1 MFKETVRSVEAQN
14 LVILHI
20 PYALLYGMINVR
32 FSPGLML
39 YRKGQTGF
47 NSMNTEYIVQ
57 ISGFDILEKA
67 LVPSYMIVL

>member
-1 MFKETVRSVEAQN
+1 
-14 LVILHI
+14 
-20 PYALLYGMINVR
+20 MINVR

-39 YRKGQTGF
+39 YHKGQTGF

-57 ISGFDILEKA
+57 ISGFGILEKA